1 MCNPYLCGFLYC
13 SCMCFCWFRSIF
25 ITTGQ
30 KLMTYFYLY
39 KIGRLWFRYIGCFI
53 KQIYKKESV
62 NMVSLILFSG
72 KTGFELAF

>member
-25 ITTGQ
+25 ITTGH
-30 KLMTYFYLY
+30 KLLTYFYLY
-39 KIGRLWFRYIGCFI
+39 KIGCLWFLQVYWLF
-53 KQIYKKESV
+53 YKKVCV